1 MSDPATIA
9 REYLESF
16 NRRDFDRIR
25 ALLDDSYS
33 YTGGDGQRQNGPQAG
48 IDLVQMWA
56 AAFPDAKVEIRQV
69 HTAGD
74 TAAVEFIARG
84 THQAELMGIPATGR
98 KVEVSICT
106 VLDIRNGKIYAE
118 REYFDSAFM
127 MQQLG
132 VMPAPATA

>member
-1 MSDPATIA
+1 MSDPASIA
-9 REYLESF
+9 REYAECV

-25 ALLDDSYS
+25 QLFDSGYS
-33 YTGGDGQRQNGPQAG
+33 YTGGDGQRQDGPQAG
-48 IDLVQMWA
+48 IDVVQMYVS
-56 AAFPDAKVEIRQV
+56 AFPDVKSEIRQV

-74 TAAVEFIARG
+74 TVVLEFIARG

-118 REYFDSAFM
+118 REYFDVLHM

-132 VMPAPATA
+132 VAPAAATA

>member
-1 MSDPATIA
+1 MTNADIA
-9 REYLESF
+9 REYAECV

-25 ALLDDSYS
+25 QLFDSGYS
-33 YTGGDGQRQNGPQAG
+33 YTGGDGQRQDGPQAG
-48 IDLVQMWA
+48 IDVVQMYVS
-56 AAFPDAKVEIRQV
+56 AFPDVKSEIRQV

-74 TAAVEFIARG
+74 TVVLEFIARG

-118 REYFDSAFM
+118 REYFDVLHM

-132 VMPAPATA
+132 VAPAAATA

>member
-16 NRRDFDRIR
+16 NRRDFERIR
-25 ALLDDSYS
+25 ALFDSGYS
-33 YTGGDGQRQNGPQAG
+33 YTGGDGQRQDGPQAG
-48 IDLVQMWA
+48 IDFVQMCLS
-56 AAFPDAKVEIRQV
+56 AFPDAKSEIRQV

-74 TAAVEFIARG
+74 TAVLEFIARG

-98 KVEVSICT
+98 KVEMPVCT

-118 REYFDSAFM
+118 REYMDM
-127 MQQLG
+127 LHL
-132 VMPAPATA
+132 

>member
-1 MSDPATIA
+1 MTNADIA
-9 REYLESF
+9 REYAECV

-25 ALLDDSYS
+25 QLFDSGYS
-33 YTGGDGQRQNGPQAG
+33 YTGGDGRRQDGPQAG
-48 IDLVQMWA
+48 IDVVQMYVS
-56 AAFPDAKVEIRQV
+56 AFPDVKSEIRQV

-74 TAAVEFIARG
+74 TVVLEFIARG

-118 REYFDSAFM
+118 REYFDVLHM

-132 VMPAPATA
+132 VAPAAATA